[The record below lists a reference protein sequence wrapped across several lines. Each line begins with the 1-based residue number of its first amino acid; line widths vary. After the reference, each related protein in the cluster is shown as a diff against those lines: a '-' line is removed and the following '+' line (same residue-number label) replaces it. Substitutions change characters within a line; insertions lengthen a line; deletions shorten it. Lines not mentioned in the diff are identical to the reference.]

1 MPLCPADRSVTKPYV
16 LLWIENIRV
25 SVLFAG
31 SVEEARLI
39 SEIFKNYNRRA
50 RPVKN
55 VTGVVQLRFDLALKQ
70 ILDVVC
76 IPIIAAVA

>member
-1 MPLCPADRSVTKPYV
+1 MF
-16 LLWIENIRV
+16 
-25 SVLFAG
+25 LFSAG

-39 SEIFKNYNRRA
+39 SDIFKNYNKRA
-50 RPVKN
+50 RPVRN

-76 IPIIAAVA
+76 NFPYDASYL